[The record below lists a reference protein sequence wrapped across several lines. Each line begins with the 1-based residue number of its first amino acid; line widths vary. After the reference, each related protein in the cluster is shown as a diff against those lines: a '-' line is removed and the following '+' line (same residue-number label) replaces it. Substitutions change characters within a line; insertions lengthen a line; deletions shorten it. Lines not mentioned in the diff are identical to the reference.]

1 MLFLQRQHYIITG
14 ATSGLGLALLKALL
28 QKNVQVTVLARNPQK
43 ITQLTRTVNSKQLT
57 IINCDL
63 LNLDDINNIPLQL
76 PNTKIDGLIYS
87 SGTGYFKSLQAHTIE
102 EILETYQLN
111 IVNFNVLF
119 KVLLPY
125 FTTNASIVGIGSQAA
140 YTTQAY
146 AAHYGASKAAFIQL
160 MNALRLEHPSFHVMT
175 VNTGPVNTPFHNH
188 ADPTL
193 KYAKK
198 YQRIMLDP
206 TRLAHDIIDGI
217 KKHKTEI
224 NKPSWMHLMLKIYNL
239 APRTFERLFPF
250 AFKNKK

>member
-1 MLFLQRQHYIITG
+1 MKGRHYIMTG

-28 QKNVQVTVLARNPQK
+28 QKSVQVTVLARNPQK
-43 ITQLTRTVNSKQLT
+43 IAQLAHTVNSKQLT

-63 LNLDDINNIPLQL
+63 LNLDDINSIPSQL
-76 PNTKIDGLIYS
+76 PNTNIDGLIYS
-87 SGTGYFKSLQAHTIE
+87 SGTGYFKSIQTHNIE
-102 EILETYQLN
+102 EMLETYQLN
-111 IVNFNVLF
+111 IVNFNVMF

-125 FTTNASIVGIGSQAA
+125 FSNNASIVGIGSQAA
-140 YTTQAY
+140 YTPQAY

-198 YQRIMLDP
+198 YQRMMLDP
-206 TRLAHDIIDGI
+206 TRLAQDIIEGI
-217 KKHKTEI
+217 NKRKTEI
-224 NKPSWMHLMLKIYNL
+224 NKPSWMHIMLKIYNI
-239 APRTFERLFPF
+239 APRTIERLFPF

>member
-1 MLFLQRQHYIITG
+1 MKGQHYIMTG
-14 ATSGLGLALLKALL
+14 ATSGLGLALLKSLL
-28 QKNVQVTVLARNPQK
+28 QQHVQVTVLARNPQK
-43 ITQLTRTVNSKQLT
+43 IAQLTHSVNAKQLT
-57 IINCDL
+57 IIQCDL
-63 LNLDDINNIPLQL
+63 LNLDDINNVTSQL
-76 PNTKIDGLIYS
+76 PNTRIDGLIYS
-87 SGTGYFKSLQAHTIE
+87 SGTGYFKSLQAHNTD
-102 EILETYQLN
+102 EILETYQIN

-119 KVLLPY
+119 KILLPY
-125 FTTNASIVGIGSQAA
+125 FTNEASIVGIGSQAA
-140 YTTQAY
+140 FTTQAY

-217 KKHKTEI
+217 NKRKIEI
-224 NKPSWMHLMLKIYNL
+224 NQPKWMHVMLKFYNL
-239 APRTFERLFPF
+239 APRTLERLFPF
-250 AFKNKK
+250 VFKNKK